1 MFNAF
6 IKKEEII
13 MEIRNGYIISE
24 NSENPQ
30 EKLQN
35 YLIETVQDTKIIYAI
50 IWGENEAVKKA
61 VTYADDIAEPGDF
74 APDGFL
80 YKVIYIPNHSILH
93 KYFVT
98 LLSTHPTATQEQIT
112 IDNIMG
118 MTYSQAHNRII
129 NYLQNSENITSLEVR
144 EMYLSK

>member
-1 MFNAF
+1 
-6 IKKEEII
+6 

-80 YKVIYIPNHSILH
+80 YKQRFSSRTMKLNFATLYRDLFNAALDRTYDHPIHLRSI
-93 KYFVT
+93 
-98 LLSTHPTATQEQIT
+98 
-112 IDNIMG
+112 
-118 MTYSQAHNRII
+118 
-129 NYLQNSENITSLEVR
+129 
-144 EMYLSK
+144 